1 MKNSSAPFFHFFSF
15 KATLH
20 CNMFVATH
28 NAFEIFPIDFRFL
41 SFDVVAS
48 PNTGLKKRR
57 MGETQM
63 KLKLLATAAAA
74 LYMLASPSYADEAAA
89 KKWIDAEFQPSTLS
103 TDDQMKE
110 MQWFIKAAEPFKG
123 MEINVLSEGIP
134 THTYES
140 TVLTKAF
147 EEITGIKVNHQI
159 LGEGEV
165 VQAVQTQMQTNRNLY
180 DAYINDSDLIGTH
193 SRLQSAINLTDW
205 MAGEGKDV
213 TNPGL
218 DLPDFMGLK
227 FTTGPDGKL
236 WQLPD
241 QQFANLY
248 WFRADWF
255 ARPDLKEKF
264 KAKYGYDL
272 GVPVNW
278 SAYEDIAQFFSEDV
292 KEIDGVKIYGHMDY
306 GKRAPDLGWRMTDA
320 WLSMAGE
327 ADVGQP
333 NGRPVDEWGIR
344 MEKDSCNP
352 SGASVSRGGGTN
364 SPAAVYAVS
373 KWDEWLR
380 KYAPPSA
387 ADMDFYQS
395 LPALGSG
402 NVAQQIFWYTAFTA
416 SLVVPK
422 SEGNNTVDDAGT
434 PLWKMAP
441 SPHGPY
447 WKDGSQ
453 RGYQDVGSWTLFNST
468 PVNARKAAWLYAQ
481 FVDSKTVDVKKSHV
495 GLTFIRDSTV
505 RHASFTERAPKLG
518 GLIEFYRS
526 KDRVAWS
533 PTGVNVPDYPK
544 LAQLFWENI
553 GDINSGAFTAQQ
565 AMDRL
570 AEQMDTVMGRM
581 EAADKANHTYHDCG
595 PRLNEAMDPSK
606 WLSKDHAPWAK
617 LDNEKPKG
625 ETIAYE
631 DLIKRWTTE

>member
-1 MKNSSAPFFHFFSF
+1 M
-15 KATLH
+15 T
-20 CNMFVATH
+20 
-28 NAFEIFPIDFRFL
+28 IDFHFL
-41 SFDVVAS
+41 SFEVGAAPS
-48 PNTGLKKRR
+48 KEWLKRR
-57 MGETQM
+57 MGGLLM
-63 KLKLLATAAAA
+63 KLKLMATAAAA
-74 LYMLASPSYADEAAA
+74 LFMLASPSYADEAAA

-103 TDDQMKE
+103 ADDQMKE

-140 TVLTKAF
+140 EVLTKAF
-147 EEITGIKVNHQI
+147 FEITGIKVNHQI

-180 DAYINDSDLIGTH
+180 DAYVNDSDLIGTH
-193 SRLQSAINLTDW
+193 SRLQSAVNLTDF
-205 MAGEGKDV
+205 MAGEGADV
-213 TNPGL
+213 TSPTL
-218 DLPDFMGLK
+218 DLPDFIGTS

-255 ARPDLKEKF
+255 ARPELKEKF

-320 WLSMAGE
+320 WLSMAGSGS
-327 ADVGQP
+327 AGLP
-333 NGRPVDEWGIR
+333 NGRPIDEWGIR

-352 SGASVSRGGGTN
+352 AGASVSRGGETN
-364 SPAAVYAVS
+364 GPASVYAIA

-380 KYAPPSA
+380 KYAPPGA
-387 ADMDFYQS
+387 ADYDFYQS
-395 LPALGSG
+395 LPSLSQG

-416 SLVVPK
+416 SMVAPK
-422 SEGNNTVDDAGT
+422 KDGNNTVDDAGT

-447 WKDGSQ
+447 WKEGQ
-453 RGYQDVGSWTLFNST
+453 KLGYQDVGSWTMFKST
-468 PVNARKAAWLYAQ
+468 PLENRKAAWLFAQ
-481 FVDSKTVDVKKSHV
+481 FVTSKTVDVKKAHV
-495 GLTFIRDSTV
+495 GLTFIRQSTV
-505 RHASFTERAPKLG
+505 NHQSFTDRAPKLG
-518 GLIEFYRS
+518 GLVEFYRS
-526 KDRVAWS
+526 PDRVNWS
-533 PTGVNVPDYPK
+533 PTGINVPDYPK
-544 LAQLFWENI
+544 LAQLWWQQI
-553 GDINSGAFTAQQ
+553 GDVNSGAFTPQQ

-570 AEQMDTVMGRM
+570 AGEMDLVMSRM
-581 EAADKANHTYHDCG
+581 QAADEANKTYGGCG
-595 PRLNEAMDPSK
+595 PRLNAEKDPAE
-606 WLSKDHAPWAK
+606 WLGKEGGPHAK
-617 LDNEKPKG
+617 LENEKPKG

-631 DLIKRWTTE
+631 ELVKRWTMK